1 MVLLTDPAEIKQIGS
16 LWVPHRVTMQDVRDE
31 TKTDVIVEEIEVEAK
46 IHRKMFSA
54 RELEAGAR

>member
-1 MVLLTDPAEIKQIGS
+1 
-16 LWVPHRVTMQDVRDE
+16 MQDVRDE